1 MQSQGTLEIQ
11 NLLKGHQWY
20 LMNLTPNRYSQH
32 LWKITVTRSFIEN
45 WQQLLLLLDY
55 CFSFKQQPT
64 PNNWWRKANMCAKSS
79 MYGVGVCVDYD
90 IRRQYFNNEYP
101 LYSIMG
107 FTHAAIRVVPG
118 IHSKFS
124 APYAQMTFMSCFFT
138 HMRHMRLLLLN
149 VFFTHIT
156 NKKACV
162 RL

>member
-11 NLLKGHQWY
+11 NPLKGHQWY

-32 LWKITVTRSFIEN
+32 LWKITVIRSFIEN
-45 WQQLLLLLDY
+45 WQQLLLDY